1 MGAWQTGLTLFLV
14 VVGAAYTYFVY
25 VGVSKDDE
33 EQHRTAG
40 NPNP

>member
-1 MGAWQTGLTLFLV
+1 MGWETFLTLFLV
-14 VVGAAYTYFVY
+14 VVGAAYTYLVY
-25 VGVSKDDE
+25 AGVAKDDE